1 VTGPMTST
9 LMVKHTTHAPRDGS
23 GFVHYK
29 EGCLCHYCPHYLK
42 CRLSVEVVAVGEYQ
56 SKAIDRDNRDDKSHE
71 RKTWTPS
78 ESSEATK
85 KVIELLRQHPEGLTV
100 RQISILTGISARHV
114 YRIVK
119 ALHREGILKKLWELR
134 REKIITTDMR
144 HIETTEIAHR
154 YVVTDTNANT
164 DKEEGR

>member
-1 VTGPMTST
+1 
-9 LMVKHTTHAPRDGS
+9 MVKHTTHAPRDGS

-42 CRLSVEVVAVGEYQ
+42 CRLSVEVVAVGEYPP
-56 SKAIDRDNRDDKSHE
+56 KAIERDNRDDKSGN
-71 RKTWTPS
+71 KKAWTPTKG
-78 ESSEATK
+78 SEATK
-85 KVIELLRQHPEGLTV
+85 KVIEVLKQHPEGLTV

-119 ALHREGILKKLWELR
+119 ALHGQGVLKKLWELR
-134 REKIITTDMR
+134 REKIITTDRR

-154 YVVTDTNANT
+154 YVVV
-164 DKEEGR
+164 EGSG

>member
-1 VTGPMTST
+1 MTGVF
-9 LMVKHTTHAPRDGS
+9 MVKHTTHTPRDGS

-56 SKAIDRDNRDDKSHE
+56 SKAIERDNRDDKSHDKKAW
-71 RKTWTPS
+71 RPT

-119 ALHREGILKKLWELR
+119 ALHAQGLLKKLWELR
-134 REKIITTDMR
+134 REKIITTDKR

-154 YVVTDTNANT
+154 YAIANT
-164 DKEEGR
+164 AKEERR

>member
-1 VTGPMTST
+1 
-9 LMVKHTTHAPRDGS
+9 MVKHTTHAPRDGS

-42 CRLSVEVVAVGEYQ
+42 CRLSVEVLAVGEYP
-56 SKAIDRDNRDDKSHE
+56 STSIERDNRDDKSNE
-71 RKTWTPS
+71 KPKWTPT
-78 ESSEATK
+78 EGSEATK
-85 KVIELLRQHPEGLTV
+85 KVIELLKRHPEGLTV

-119 ALHREGILKKLWELR
+119 ALHQRGVLKKLWELR
-134 REKIITTDMR
+134 REKIITTDRR

-154 YVVTDTNANT
+154 YAIVGAVT
-164 DKEEGR
+164 EERR

>member
-1 VTGPMTST
+1 MTGAF
-9 LMVKHTTHAPRDGS
+9 MVKHTTHAPKDGS

-42 CRLSVEVVAVGEYQ
+42 CRLSVEVVAVGEYPRTT
-56 SKAIDRDNRDDKSHE
+56 IERDNRDDKSNG
-71 RKTWTPS
+71 RLKWTPT

-85 KVIELLRQHPEGLTV
+85 RVIELLKQHPEGLTV

-119 ALHREGILKKLWELR
+119 ALHAQGVLKKLWELR
-134 REKIITTDMR
+134 REKIITTDKR

-154 YVVTDTNANT
+154 YVVV
-164 DKEEGR
+164 EEEK